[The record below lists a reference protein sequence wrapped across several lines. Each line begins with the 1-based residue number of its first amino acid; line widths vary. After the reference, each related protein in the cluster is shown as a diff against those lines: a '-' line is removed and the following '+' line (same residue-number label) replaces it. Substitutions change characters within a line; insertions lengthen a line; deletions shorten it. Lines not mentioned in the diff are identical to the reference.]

1 MSDRFLISEKLYGRQ
16 TEVAKLLAA
25 FERVRSGTTEMILVT
40 GSSGVGKTA
49 VVNEIQKQI
58 VQQRSYFIKG
68 KYDQFQREIPLFG
81 FIQAFRDLIGQ
92 ILLETDAEVQAWKS
106 KILSVLGTQ
115 GQVIIN
121 VIPEVELIIGKQTE
135 GTELS
140 GIAAENR
147 FNLLLIRF
155 IQVFMTKENPLVI
168 FLDDLQWADVASLKL
183 IKLLITES
191 LKNQQNTSLFSPLK
205 PEKNLLMIGAY
216 RDQELET
223 SHPLYLAVRK
233 INNIGATI
241 NHITLNPLTQGDL
254 NRLIADTFC
263 CPENDVIALTQMVF
277 AKTKGNPF
285 FIHQFLKA
293 SYKDGLIKFNS
304 ELGNWQ
310 YNISKIQALALTDDV
325 VEFMS
330 IQLMKLPIITQE
342 VIKLAACIG
351 NEFDL
356 NILEIIH
363 EKIAVDTAADLW
375 PALLQGLIIA
385 QPQMCNLVI
394 QNNHEQISNQRENKS
409 NLINQQLPKY
419 KFIHDRVQ
427 QAAYSLIG
435 EANKPFIH
443 LKIGKLILNNT
454 SIDERENLIFDL
466 VNQFNIAIP
475 IIDLTGDRVQLAQM
489 NLTAGRKALASMAY
503 PSALKYLNIGI
514 QLLADDSWETKYEL
528 TLALYETAAEA
539 AYLGGNFEEMEKLA
553 EVVLQQAKTLLEK
566 VKVYEIKIQ
575 SYTSQNRL
583 LEAIAIA
590 RQVLQYFGLTF
601 PDSPSQSDIQQSF
614 QETTLLLAD
623 KTIEDLMNLPLMTS
637 ANELAIIRIVSSMI
651 PPTYIAD
658 PLLFPLIILSQ
669 VNLSIQYGNAP
680 LSAFC
685 YACYG
690 ILLNGIQKDI
700 EAAVKFGNLALQLVN
715 QINAQDIQA
724 RTLYVLGAFIFHG
737 KSHIRETLPILLEG
751 YQNALET
758 GDFEYVGYCIKD
770 ICQHSYFIGKE
781 LTILEA
787 EMRNYSHVLKNLKQ
801 ATTLN
806 YCLICWQT
814 IINLLG
820 KSNDACSL
828 IGEAYNEDTS
838 RSLLI
843 QANDLNGL
851 HYHYLHKLI
860 LCYLFGNFIEAQRN
874 SIKGKQYLAG
884 GTGFIT
890 IPIFYFY
897 DSLTALAIYPTIQ
910 NESDNLLQ
918 QVADNQVQLKKLANH
933 APMNYLHKFYL
944 VEAERCRVKGKYIPG
959 MKLYEQAISLAK
971 EHKYLNEE
979 ALAYELAA
987 KFYLE
992 WGKKKIAQRYL
1003 TSSYNAY
1010 IRWGATAKVADLVKR
1025 YPQLLAPILQPKTI

>member
-16 TEVAKLLAA
+16 TEVEKLLAA

-58 VQQRSYFIKG
+58 MQQRSYFIKG
-68 KYDQFQREIPLFG
+68 KYDQFERDIPLFG

-92 ILLETDAEVQAWKS
+92 ILLETDAEIQAWKS

-121 VIPEVELIIGKQTE
+121 VIPEVELIIGKQAE

-140 GIAAENR
+140 GIAAGNR

-183 IKLLITES
+183 IKLLITENI
-191 LKNQQNTSLFSPLK
+191 KNKQNTSLFSSLK
-205 PEKNLLMIGAY
+205 TEKNLLMIGAY
-216 RDQELET
+216 RDRELEKL
-223 SHPLYLAVRK
+223 HPLYLAVREIK
-233 INNIGATI
+233 NAEATI
-241 NHITLNPLTQGDL
+241 DNITLTPLTQGDL
-254 NRLIADTFC
+254 NRLIADTFR
-263 CPENDVIALTQMVF
+263 CPENNVIALTQMVF

-293 SYKDGLIKFNS
+293 LHKDGLIKFNF

-310 YNISKIQALALTDDV
+310 YDISKIQALALTDDV

-330 IQLMKLPIITQE
+330 IQLRKLPMLTQE

-356 NILEIIH
+356 NILAIIH
-363 EKIAVDTAADLW
+363 EKLAVDTASDLW
-375 PALLQGLIIA
+375 PALLQGLILPEAKIG
-385 QPQMCNLVI
+385 NLVS
-394 QNNHEQISNQRENKS
+394 QKSQDEISTKFQTKS
-409 NLINQQLPKY
+409 TLTNPQLPKY

-427 QAAYSLIG
+427 QAAYSLICKSK
-435 EANKPFIH
+435 KPSIH

-475 IIDLTGDRVQLAQM
+475 IINLPGDRVQLAQM

-553 EVVLQQAKTLLEK
+553 EVVLQQAKNLLEK

-601 PDSPSQSDIQQSF
+601 PDSPSESDIQKGF

-623 KTIEDLMNLPLMTS
+623 KTVDDLMNFPLMTS
-637 ANELAIIRIVSSMI
+637 VNQLAIIRIVSSMI

-690 ILLNGIQKDI
+690 ILLNGIQKNI
-700 EAAVKFGNLALQLVN
+700 EVAVEFGNLALQLVN
-715 QINAQDIQA
+715 QINSQDIHA
-724 RTLYVLGAFIFHG
+724 RTLYVVGAFIFHG

-758 GDFEYVGYCIKD
+758 GDFEYVGYCVKD

-787 EMRNYSHVLKNLKQ
+787 EMSNYSHVLKNLKQ

-814 IINLLG
+814 IMNLLG
-820 KSNDACSL
+820 NSDDVCNL

-838 RSLLI
+838 LCLLV

-860 LCYLFGNFIEAQRN
+860 LCYLFGNFIEAQTN
-874 SIKGKQYLAG
+874 SIKGKKYLAG

-897 DSLTALAIYPTIQ
+897 DSLTALAIYLNVK
-910 NESDNLLQ
+910 NEPNNLLQ
-918 QVADNQVQLKKLANH
+918 QVADNQVQLQKLANH

-944 VEAERCRVKGKYIPG
+944 VEAERCRVRGEYIQG
-959 MKLYEQAISLAK
+959 MELYDQAISLAK

-987 KFYLE
+987 KFYLK
-992 WGKKKIAQRYL
+992 WRKKKTAQTYL
-1003 TSSYNAY
+1003 TDAYYAY